1 MVKYPQPPIF
11 DNETKTAIDKII
23 SLYDTIIKIG
33 CMSPK
38 PEVKRKRK
46 TNALNAVADDKVL
59 KTRTKKC

>member
-1 MVKYPQPPIF
+1 
-11 DNETKTAIDKII
+11 
-23 SLYDTIIKIG
+23 
-33 CMSPK
+33 MSPN